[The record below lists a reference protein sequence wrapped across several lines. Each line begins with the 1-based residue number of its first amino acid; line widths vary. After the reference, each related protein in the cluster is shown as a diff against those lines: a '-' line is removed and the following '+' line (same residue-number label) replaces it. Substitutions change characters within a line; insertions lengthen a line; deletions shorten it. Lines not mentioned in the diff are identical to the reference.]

1 MMDPKTKRPNNN
13 ENFFK
18 RMNPYNNYLRSLEVR
33 AASVSDNAEG
43 KMILEGKAICYDEE
57 TVLFRYNGNDYK
69 EVIKKGAFAGANIDY
84 CYLKYNHSDNVMAMA
99 RVKNGTL
106 KIEERDD
113 GVYFYAE
120 LANTTAGRDLYELVR
135 SGIIDRMSFAFTIKE
150 EAYDETEHRWT
161 VYKIDTVYDF
171 AAVTVPAYEATE
183 LYARR
188 YEDVEALRI
197 KEVEASEKA
206 RKERQKCKES
216 LLLNIRKFI

>member
-1 MMDPKTKRPNNN
+1 M
-13 ENFFK
+13 
-18 RMNPYNNYLRSLEVR
+18 
-33 AASVSDNAEG
+33 
-43 KMILEGKAICYDEE
+43 
-57 TVLFRYNGNDYK
+57 
-69 EVIKKGAFAGANIDY
+69 
-84 CYLKYNHSDNVMAMA
+84 
-99 RVKNGTL
+99 KNGTI